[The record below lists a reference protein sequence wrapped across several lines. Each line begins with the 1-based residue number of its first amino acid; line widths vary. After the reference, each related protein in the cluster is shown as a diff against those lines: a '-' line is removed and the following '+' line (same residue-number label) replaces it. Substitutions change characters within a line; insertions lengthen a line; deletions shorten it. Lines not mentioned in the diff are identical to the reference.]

1 MAKPINQPS
10 TNQPEPTPAP
20 SGMGSEAFFNMLG
33 GKLLEQ
39 GGIISSTAS
48 NLEGNINKA
57 IGGIRES
64 ADLSNQRIESV
75 YGRERNDVLGT
86 ANDSMISGRAA
97 GSGGLMNIAALRELT
112 STTDK
117 QLNDLQQRKEEL
129 MLQNNA
135 DAAGRIADL
144 ELKTLEFRMNAQQ
157 KVFENLLGVGNF
169 GTSVAQEGRLARAQ
183 TFEEKRAISNIGL
196 EFGVEVGPNDTI
208 ETITAKAAPF
218 ASEQRRAELAK
229 TLAETARVR
238 ADTAKM
244 LSDGAQEDDDLDII
258 ANAYFSSE
266 MQGKDPSIVITN
278 LSDTKASKVLLRAD
292 QLRMQ
297 NYIGEIQQEI
307 DSGKSKNV
315 LSSSIKNE
323 TNLSATQKSEALKY
337 VNENWKE
344 QPKSKKFENTAKFTT
359 KKSGTAAVGLTT
371 GIPVGTQED
380 LYVELSRILGF

>member
-129 MLQNNA
+129 ILQNNS
-135 DAAGRIADL
+135 DAAGKIADI
-144 ELKTLEFRMNAQQ
+144 ELKTLEFRLEAQQ

-169 GTSVAQEGRLARAQ
+169 GLSTAQEGRMSRAQ
-183 TFEEKRAISNIGL
+183 TFEEKKTISNIGL
-196 EFGVEVGPNDTI
+196 EFGIEVGPNDTI
-208 ETITAKAAPF
+208 ETITARAAPF
-218 ASEQRRAELAK
+218 ASEQRRAELAR
-229 TLAETARVR
+229 TLAETARIKADTNKILR
-238 ADTAKM
+238 EGIDADTAKNF
-244 LSDGAQEDDDLDII
+244 DLDVMATAYLKNPDIVGNDVSDVQF
-258 ANAYFSSE
+258 ANIVNRASE
-266 MQGKDPSIVITN
+266 
-278 LSDTKASKVLLRAD
+278 L
-292 QLRMQ
+292 QLQ
-297 NYIGEIQQEI
+297 DYKSELQTEI
-307 DSGKSKNV
+307 DSGKSKSY
-315 LSSSIKNE
+315 L
-323 TNLSATQKSEALKY
+323 TNLVKSKQGMSASEKATALKY
-337 VNENWKE
+337 VNDNWKE
-344 QPKSKKFENTAKFTT
+344 QPKSKSLENTAKFMTRE
-359 KKSGTAAVGLTT
+359 SGKGAVSLTT
-371 GIPVGTQED
+371 GIPGGRQED
-380 LYVELSRILGF
+380 LYAELSRILGF